1 MMVAREPA
9 DLVVFASYLVGH
21 SIIVDSFPRGGQ
33 TLTGRGYAKGPG
45 GKGSNQAIQAA
56 RMGLAVSIVASIGHD
71 ADGDEAMTLW
81 EREGVRTHDVARTAK
96 LPTGVGFIQ
105 INAQGENTIV
115 IDLGA
120 TGLMNPAFIRARAD
134 AADGAKV
141 VMAQS
146 EFPADGALEAMA
158 VGRARG
164 ALTILNPAPMDA
176 WLCDADLG
184 AVDIITPN
192 EGEAEALA
200 RQGSIA
206 ANGRSLAARV
216 GKAAIITAG
225 ADGAYWFLP
234 DGTTGHAAAP
244 PVEVVDTTGAG
255 DAFNGI
261 LAAGLI
267 RRLGWE
273 EAIGMA
279 TNGASLACTR
289 RQVIPSLPRLADL
302 AAEYA

>member
-1 MMVAREPA
+1 MAAREPA

-21 SIIVDSFPRGGQ
+21 SIIVGSFPQGGQ
-33 TLTGRGYAKGPG
+33 TLTGSGYAKGPG

-56 RMGLAVSIVASIGHD
+56 RMGVGVSIVASIGKD

-81 EREGVRTHDVARTAK
+81 AREGVRTHDVARAAE

-105 INAQGENTIV
+105 INAEGENTIV

-120 TGLMNPAFIRARAD
+120 TGLMTSDFIRARAA

-146 EFPADGALEAMA
+146 EFPAAGALEAMA

-176 WLCDADLG
+176 WLRDADLSS
-184 AVDIITPN
+184 VDIITPN

-200 RQGSIA
+200 KQGSIA

-216 GKAAIITAG
+216 SKAAIITAG

-234 DGTTGHAAAP
+234 DGTTGHAAAR
-244 PVEVVDTTGAG
+244 PVDVVDTTGAG

-267 RRLGWE
+267 RRLALE

-279 TNGASLACTR
+279 VQGASLACTKR
-289 RQVIPSLPRLADL
+289 EVIPSLPRLGDL
-302 AAEYA
+302 AREYA